1 MSAEVGVNVIGLLV
15 NVWLVIKLLIL
26 SLMVLYF
33 IFSLIVLRQINLM
46 TETLITE
53 ISPVIKGLGFVHVFL
68 ALALLVVTLIY

>member
-1 MSAEVGVNVIGLLV
+1 MSAEGSISFIGLLV
-15 NVWLVIKLLIL
+15 NVWVFIKLLIL

-53 ISPVIKGLGFVHVFL
+53 ISPIIKGLGLIHVFV
-68 ALALLVVTLIY
+68 ALAMLVVIIFY